1 MAAGCMLV
9 TGNEKFYRQCVMP
22 TVRLLDAETAHV
34 FAVRLAKYGIVPL
47 MNRDDSPSLVSK
59 FGLIDSIGTYIFSGW
74 NFMDNPL
81 YFDRAWQNIRSI
93 NLDIFC
99 AQTHK
104 ESHNCNSNLDR

>member
-47 MNRDDSPSLVSK
+47 MNRDDIPSLVSK
-59 FGLIDSIGTYIFSGW
+59 FGLINSIGTYIFSDW
-74 NFMDNPL
+74 NFIDEYRCIYQIYIFDCGLTDN
-81 YFDRAWQNIRSI
+81 QNA
-93 NLDIFC
+93 F
-99 AQTHK
+99 Q
-104 ESHNCNSNLDR
+104 

>member
-1 MAAGCMLV
+1 MVCLQNRLRSGLLIVGGGASLAAGCMLI

-59 FGLIDSIGTYIFSGW
+59 FYW
-74 NFMDNPL
+74 
-81 YFDRAWQNIRSI
+81 
-93 NLDIFC
+93 
-99 AQTHK
+99 
-104 ESHNCNSNLDR
+104 